1 MYSSGSGASSVFYRR
16 GNSLRSTKRHL
27 IKPSSFAKKS
37 GERLTLLQYLRAIW
51 SSLYDF
57 VFGTDDLSLTAGNLD
72 LPVLL
77 HRSAGIDYLTSVT
90 DFSRNEVK
98 AIYRGFREESPTG
111 RMSVEEF
118 TDMYGKLFPNAGTES
133 FAKFVFGS
141 FDLDKNGSLTFD
153 GFLTLFSTLLRGTVE
168 EKLQWVFKL
177 YDTNKD
183 GLLTQSDLEKILLSV
198 YSLGGE
204 ETLNDVSQ
212 EQINEHANFI
222 FKKMDSSRK
231 GAVTCAEFVQ
241 FCLNDSVTSAN
252 IRQFTATE
260 K

>member
-1 MYSSGSGASSVFYRR
+1 MTTEIIGR
-16 GNSLRSTKRHL
+16 N
-27 IKPSSFAKKS
+27 
-37 GERLTLLQYLRAIW
+37 LL
-51 SSLYDF
+51 F
-57 VFGTDDLSLTAGNLD
+57 VFVLTALTAGNLD

-118 TDMYGKLFPNAGTES
+118 MDMYGKLFPNSGAES

-204 ETLNDVSQ
+204 EALND
-212 EQINEHANFI
+212 EQV
-222 FKKMDSSRK
+222 KSSLEAISRCMSDRK
-231 GAVTCAEFVQ
+231 GFSLYNTRE
-241 FCLNDSVTSAN
+241 N
-252 IRQFTATE
+252 E